1 MIHPVSLDRFSKSDV
16 DFAVNF
22 LKKDDIIVYPT
33 DTLYGLGCDI
43 FNKNAVNRI
52 YKIKNLP
59 KRKPL
64 SIICSDFKQLSEFAT
79 VTQFLER

>member
-1 MIHPVSLDRFSKSDV
+1 MIYPVRTDQFTFKDV
-16 DFAVNF
+16 QFAVNF
-22 LKKDDIIVYPT
+22 LKKGDVIIYPT

-52 YKIKNLP
+52 YKIKNLQ

-64 SIICSDFKQLSEFAT
+64 SMICSDFKQLSKFAM
-79 VTQFLER
+79 VLSF